1 MNSLEAQVNNEIAA
15 FKENVAAY
23 EKLYQ
28 QLNAET
34 DGNLSQANIEYLLA
48 LKKELLAAS
57 RQILTNI
64 NTIDNSQT
72 NAPGIT
78 DPTLSNSLMKNKGDI
93 YDLIELIEST
103 DLKEQLQIRMNLE
116 GSLENS
122 KMRYDAINIQYLIY
136 TFVAIIVISLLVN
149 AFINKESSTFH
160 DIILIIICVVAI
172 YYGGKYVYDKYIR

>member
-64 NTIDNSQT
+64 I
-72 NAPGIT
+72 
-78 DPTLSNSLMKNKGDI
+78 
-93 YDLIELIEST
+93 
-103 DLKEQLQIRMNLE
+103 
-116 GSLENS
+116 
-122 KMRYDAINIQYLIY
+122 
-136 TFVAIIVISLLVN
+136 
-149 AFINKESSTFH
+149 
-160 DIILIIICVVAI
+160 
-172 YYGGKYVYDKYIR
+172 KY